1 MPRILVSESAIPV
14 EKSSSSCPSS
24 LFIVI
29 ISGYPN
35 GKVGIAA
42 ICVAIVGFI
51 MAMSASYGCSYFRQP
66 DVSPFFF
73 YYFGLLSD
81 RDPTGVCLSYP
92 GNLIYPPS
100 WRFARAMAILATVFG
115 IVALGFTFSLS
126 CVSVPKIF
134 LKIMSIIYVVAG
146 LCIILTLVA
155 FADCGEQCSLSVSGY
170 MAIFA
175 SIFYF
180 ITATIVFKIPAYD
193 SDDGNIPVT
202 TNGVESS
209 KQDVTTTI
217 EVTELP
223 DGSIKT
229 VKTVVDEYGNETVEE
244 TLEIPVEEE
253 EEGVERE
260 YLPDGSILT
269 RRTTY
274 DEDGNQVIQE
284 TIEKAPQA

>member
-1 MPRILVSESAIPV
+1 MPRILVSESAILV
-14 EKSSSSCPSS
+14 DKSSSSCPSS
-24 LFIVI
+24 LFIII

-35 GKVGIAA
+35 GKMGIAA

-51 MAMSASYGCSYFRQP
+51 MAMSASYGCTYFRQP
-66 DVSPFFF
+66 DLSSSFF
-73 YYFGLLSD
+73 YYFGLFYG
-81 RDPTGVCLSYP
+81 RDSTGVCLSYTSD
-92 GNLIYPPS
+92 LIYPPS
-100 WRFARAMAILATVFG
+100 WQFARAMAILATVFG

-134 LKIMSIIYVVAG
+134 LKIMSITYVVAG

-155 FADCGEQCSLSVSGY
+155 FAECEQCSLSVSGY

-202 TNGVESS
+202 TNGVKSS
-209 KQDVTTTI
+209 KRDVTTTI

-269 RRTTY
+269 RRTAY